1 MKFRQKYIII
11 IIGLVS
17 FFLTV
22 VLFGAILFTLNVKQS
37 TQSIETIQPVIQ
49 QSSPTMIANDVT
61 PAVTVSTPQIAQQ
74 PIGTPTNV
82 LIEPT
87 PATTLQVDIQG
98 TLPLDGELIECSK
111 LNEGKTYQV
120 SAGTFL
126 VGDIEIN
133 GIPYY
138 NDQKEEST
146 VAFFEKEVSVLTRQ
160 QANCYRG
167 NIYLLNQIIQ
177 DQFTVGCDTGC
188 DKVRMVVI
196 RSDGQEE
203 VQCYYTDGSTKKL
216 QQDGHKTWC
225 P

>member
-1 MKFRQKYIII
+1 MKFRQKYTVI

-17 FFLTV
+17 FFLII
-22 VLFGAILFTLNVKQS
+22 VLFGAIVFTLNVKQS

-49 QSSPTMIANDVT
+49 PSSPTMIANDVT
-61 PAVTVSTPQIAQQ
+61 PAVTVSTPQIGPQS
-74 PIGTPTNV
+74 IGTPTNV

-87 PATTLQVDIQG
+87 SATTLQVDIQG

-138 NDQKEEST
+138 NGQKEEST
-146 VAFFEKEVSVLTRQ
+146 VAFFEKEVAVLTKQ

-167 NIYLLNQIIQ
+167 NIYLLNQVIQ
-177 DQFTVGCDTGC
+177 DQFIVGCDTGC

-196 RSDGQEE
+196 RADGQEE
-203 VQCYYTDGSTKKL
+203 VQCYYPDGSTKKL
-216 QQDGHKTWC
+216 QQDGHKAWC

>member
-1 MKFRQKYIII
+1 MKFRQKYTII
-11 IIGLVS
+11 IIGLIS
-17 FFLTV
+17 FFLTIA
-22 VLFGAILFTLNVKQS
+22 LFCTVISPLNVKQS

-49 QSSPTMIANDVT
+49 QSSPTAIANDAT
-61 PAVTVSTPQIAQQ
+61 PAVTVSTPQIGQQ
-74 PIGTPTNV
+74 SIGTPTNV

-98 TLPLDGELIECSK
+98 TLPPDGELIECSN

-126 VGDIEIN
+126 VGNIEIN

-138 NDQKEEST
+138 NGQKEEST
-146 VAFFEKEVSVLTRQ
+146 VAFFEKEVSVFTKKE
-160 QANCYRG
+160 ANCYRG

-177 DQFTVGCDTGC
+177 DQFTTGCDTGC

-203 VQCYYTDGSTKKL
+203 VQCYYIDGATKKL
-216 QQDGHKTWC
+216 QQDGYKTWC